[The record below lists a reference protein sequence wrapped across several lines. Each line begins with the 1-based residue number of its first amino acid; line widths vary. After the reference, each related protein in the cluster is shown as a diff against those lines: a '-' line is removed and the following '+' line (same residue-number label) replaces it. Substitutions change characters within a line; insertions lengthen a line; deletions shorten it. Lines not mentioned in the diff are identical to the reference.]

1 MTRQETESIELTY
14 IIGLVSNDRNT
25 EVNKA
30 LFLSTIGS
38 ERRRNHPLNR
48 SRRFKPWLDA
58 CDKNGFLLT

>member
-38 ERRRNHPLNR
+38 EREKKSSIKQEPPL
-48 SRRFKPWLDA
+48 
-58 CDKNGFLLT
+58 